1 MAGHATGQRPVPLSA
16 ARVATWPGRRRRL
29 VVRAGL
35 VMVVVVAL
43 LGGAAWVM
51 LESGHVA
58 TARVEVAGLDRLDRD
73 EVLRHAGVRVGEPLV
88 LLDADEVARRV
99 TASLPTADTVTVS
112 RRWPRTV
119 RIDIRERVAVAGVHT
134 GAGVRLLDRE
144 GVAFALAPK
153 LPAGS
158 VPIVVEAA
166 HDAVAPGGD
175 APGAAAR
182 AVSNAAVIVAALP
195 PQLRG
200 QVIKATAHGPDA
212 IDLELRD
219 NRTVRW
225 GGSDRSA
232 RKVVVLQALLRHDAD
247 VYDVSAPDAPTTR
260 G

>member
-1 MAGHATGQRPVPLSA
+1 MAGRATGQRPVPLSA

-119 RIDIRERVAVAGVHT
+119 RIDIRERVAVAGVQT
-134 GAGVRLLDRE
+134 GAGVRLVDRE

-158 VPIVVEAA
+158 VPIAVEAA
-166 HDAVAPGGD
+166 HDAVAPGAGS
-175 APGAAAR
+175 R
-182 AVSNAAVIVAALP
+182 AVSNAAVIVAGLP

-212 IDLELRD
+212 IDLELSD

-232 RKVVVLQALLRHDAD
+232 RKVVVLQALLGHDAD